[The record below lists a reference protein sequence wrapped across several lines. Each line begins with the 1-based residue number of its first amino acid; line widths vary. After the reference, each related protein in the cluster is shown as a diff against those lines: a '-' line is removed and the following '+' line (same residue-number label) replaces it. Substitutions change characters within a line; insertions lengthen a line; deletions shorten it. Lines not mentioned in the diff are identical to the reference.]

1 MSDAINEALRLGRSI
16 SVGSGARGASVRY
29 GTVLGVSDGRVA
41 VEVDGGTVVAPCTTG
56 VSAEAVGMRAVVVFD
71 GSSATVLGVLGP
83 AGSADAVT
91 SQGYSE
97 STGWTWRKWESGV
110 AEAWKHF
117 DTSDALTEQYGSF
130 YYRTYEST
138 LPFEFAEVP
147 QPDGSVKC
155 DTGLG
160 FVCFNANT
168 TTTKLGFMVCSP
180 VAEAEGAKSISLDVR
195 GRWK

>member
-1 MSDAINEALRLGRSI
+1 MLQINASHTYDGAGKITLYGVTATHDGQGTLTLTV
-16 SVGSGARGASVRY
+16 VG
-29 GTVLGVSDGRVA
+29 GRVLA
-41 VEVDGGTVVAPCTTG
+41 TDEVTLTTLTRDGA
-56 VSAEAVGMRAVVVFD
+56 
-71 GSSATVLGVLGP
+71 
-83 AGSADAVT
+83 ADAVA

-130 YYRTYEST
+130 YYKAYEST

-155 DTGLG
+155 DLGLG